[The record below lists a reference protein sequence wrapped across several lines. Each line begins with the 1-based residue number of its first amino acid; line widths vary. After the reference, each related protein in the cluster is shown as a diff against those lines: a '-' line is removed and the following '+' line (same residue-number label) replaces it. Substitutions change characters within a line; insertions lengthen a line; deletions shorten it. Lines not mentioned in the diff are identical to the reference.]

1 MSDEEHPDQP
11 ILDLLRQA
19 VEVYCYKHVVLG
31 PEDANEYFRSLVYE
45 TWQQYGLGQ
54 WNIYVEER
62 ERRAREHMKSRN
74 TS

>member
-1 MSDEEHPDQP
+1 MTAWTSSAQ
-11 ILDLLRQA
+11 
-19 VEVYCYKHVVLG
+19 
-31 PEDANEYFRSLVYE
+31 RSAYE

>member
-1 MSDEEHPDQP
+1 MGYCRSDV
-11 ILDLLRQA
+11 RN
-19 VEVYCYKHVVLG
+19 VSYKHVGLG
-31 PEDANEYFRSLVYE
+31 PADANEYFRSLVYE